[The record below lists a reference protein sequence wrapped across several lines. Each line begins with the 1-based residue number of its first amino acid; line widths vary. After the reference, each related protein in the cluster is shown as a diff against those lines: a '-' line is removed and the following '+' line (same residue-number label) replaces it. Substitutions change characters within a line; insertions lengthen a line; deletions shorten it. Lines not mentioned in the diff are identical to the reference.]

1 MSITVY
7 DLRPQTEPLMANGF
21 GRQQP
26 AHYDFR
32 TGISLPDAG
41 RDPAVIFSVAC
52 IPVALRVRYRE
63 SFACVGLTTAT
74 RGGSM
79 ALQAPR

>member
-1 MSITVY
+1 VMSITVY

-21 GRQQP
+21 GRQPP

-41 RDPAVIFSVAC
+41 RDPAVIIS
-52 IPVALRVRYRE
+52 ALRVRYRE